1 MARRVVAYGIV
12 TLFVVFLGILLVLPY
27 VKRMFPTVSG
37 FSNMSCKEGA
47 QPCPEGF
54 FCEQTMCVPI
64 LPRYNIDNVVP
75 S

>member
-12 TLFVVFLGILLVLPY
+12 TLFVVFLGILFVLPY
-27 VKRMFPTVSG
+27 VKHFFPTVSG

-47 QPCPEGF
+47 QPCPEGY

-64 LPRYNIDNVVP
+64 LPRYNIDSVVP